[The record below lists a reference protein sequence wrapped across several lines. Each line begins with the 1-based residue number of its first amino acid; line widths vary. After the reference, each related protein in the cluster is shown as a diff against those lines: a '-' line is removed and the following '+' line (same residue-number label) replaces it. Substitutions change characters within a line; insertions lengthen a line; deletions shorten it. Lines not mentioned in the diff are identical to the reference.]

1 MAKYK
6 TSAEAI
12 AELSQQLKEK
22 KTLLKGVEGTTDV
35 VLKKNADRLKSE
47 IAKLEN
53 QLRIETLS
61 AQGPIGKLGVAGA
74 GLLAGIPRG
83 VTTMIDLAAQGGAKL
98 ESLFP
103 TLAKSQVVSS
113 AQMRPD
119 YLLTPKVLPG
129 VESTSAESAPA
140 FGLGEGAGMSAIG
153 GPKQM
158 VIGGLTRSADE
169 TFFDGVPFTQ
179 LSTAAFQIGAALR
192 GGVRNWNQNK
202 QVKKILDSL
211 GPDGEKAFNKFMAA
225 SQSSSDPVVAGE
237 FARIRQNPQFAELFN
252 VLERSYADATIK
264 ATRPTTAK
272 GYDPEKTGSAVFQ
285 AFEGQILKLRED
297 IMGKAAPKFDAALK
311 MGGNNNIIMTDNT
324 VRQLNGLIDE
334 FSAAVGKTGA
344 GTTDATA
351 SLKFVTSLRDDLA
364 AGRISPERMKA
375 LLSEFGSKAKKGESL
390 IENVSSDS
398 QKRIASAIFGGLSDD
413 LKMTAQT
420 STVPR
425 IRETAKR
432 LEDARQTVK
441 QGYDALETF
450 TAQGLPKVIS
460 EMNIKQVD
468 TDTLLKTIKGL
479 TPAQKDKMAAVLQ
492 DTAPED
498 LKRIK
503 QVMFDDYVQGARTLL
518 PDGMPGVDLKVLST
532 KFNNA
537 PEIVKK
543 DMAFALGTNYDD
555 FSKRM
560 KDAQDFF
567 KYQQRYAGV
576 KGGPILDTAAVD
588 AASSAA
594 AVGLGYAPAK
604 AVSLGGRAI
613 NLLGGG
619 LSDEQTIRLLTS
631 PETRTLLKEAR
642 LSPAGVKT
650 LQKIEES
657 LFVPSTPVQSL
668 SSASQIGIRTT
679 APREQPMLNPF
690 EAIGADE
697 SMMPSEAPAA
707 VGSQEPE
714 PINPFEAIGAAD

>member
-6 TSAEAI
+6 TSAEAV
-12 AELSQQLKEK
+12 AVLSQQLNEK
-22 KTLLKGVEGTTDV
+22 KTLLRGVETTTDAT
-35 VLKKNADRLKSE
+35 LKKNADKLRDE

-61 AQGPIGKLGVAGA
+61 AQGPLGKLGVAGA

-98 ESLFP
+98 EELFP
-103 TLAKSQVVSS
+103 TLAKYQVMSS
-113 AQMRPD
+113 SQMRPD

-140 FGLGEGAGMSAIG
+140 FGLGEGAGMAAIG

-158 VIGGLTRSADE
+158 VLGGVTRAADE
-169 TFFDGVPFTQ
+169 TFFDGVPVTQ
-179 LSTAAFQIGAALR
+179 LSTAAIQIGAALQ

-211 GPDGEKAFNKFMAA
+211 GPDGEKAFNKFMVAG
-225 SQSSSDPVVAGE
+225 QNSSDPIVAGE

-252 VLERSYADATIK
+252 VLERAYSDATIK
-264 ATRPTTAK
+264 ATRPTVAK

-285 AFEGQILKLRED
+285 AFEGKILKLRED

-311 MGGNNNIIMTDNT
+311 MGGNNDIIMTDNT
-324 VRQLNGLIDE
+324 VKKLDGLISE
-334 FSAAVGKTGA
+334 YSAAVGRTGA

-351 SLKFVTSLRDDLA
+351 SLRFMTKLRDDLA
-364 AGRISPERMKA
+364 SGRISPERVKA
-375 LLSEFGSKAKKGESL
+375 LLSEFGSKAKSGDSL
-390 IENVSSDS
+390 IKDVSADS

-413 LKMTAQT
+413 LKMTANT

-441 QGYDALETF
+441 KGYDDLETF
-450 TAQGLPKVIS
+450 IAQGLPKTIS

-468 TDTLLKTIKGL
+468 TDTLLQTIKTL

-503 QVMFDDYVQGARTLL
+503 QVMYDDLIQNARTIL
-518 PDGMPGVDLKVLST
+518 PDGLPGVDLKLLAT
-532 KFNNA
+532 KFNTA
-537 PEIVKK
+537 PVEVKK
-543 DMAFALGTNYDD
+543 DMAFALGANYDD
-555 FSKRM
+555 FAKRM
-560 KDAQDFF
+560 NDAQDYF
-567 KYQQRYAGV
+567 KYQQKYAGV

-604 AVSLGGRAI
+604 AVSLSGRAI

-642 LSPAGVKT
+642 LSPTGVKT

-657 LFVPSTPVQSL
+657 LFVPSTPVKPL
-668 SSASQIGIRTT
+668 SSAAQIGIRTT
-679 APREQPMLNPF
+679 APTEQPMLNPF
-690 EAIGADE
+690 EAIGAGE
-697 SMMPSEAPAA
+697 SMMPIEGSVETQPEA
-707 VGSQEPE
+707 V
-714 PINPFEAIGAAD
+714 NPFEAIGAAD

>member
-6 TSAEAI
+6 TSAEAV
-12 AELSQQLKEK
+12 AVLSQQLKEK
-22 KTLLKGVEGTTDV
+22 QTLLKGVEGTTDV
-35 VLKKNADRLKSE
+35 VLKKNADRLRDE

-53 QLRIETLS
+53 QLSIETLS
-61 AQGPIGKLGVAGA
+61 AQGSVGKLKVIGS

-83 VTTMIDLAAQGGAKL
+83 FTSMIDLAAQGGTKL
-98 ESLFP
+98 EELFP
-103 TLAKSQVVSS
+103 TLAQSQVMGSS
-113 AQMRPD
+113 QMRPD

-129 VESTSAESAPA
+129 VESTSSESAPA
-140 FGLGEGAGMSAIG
+140 FGLGEGAGMSLIG
-153 GPKQM
+153 GPKQL
-158 VIGGLTRSADE
+158 VIGGVTRAIDE
-169 TFFDGVPFTQ
+169 RFFDGVPLTQ
-179 LSTAAFQIGAALR
+179 LSTAAVQIGMALR

-225 SQSSSDPVVAGE
+225 GQSSSDPIVAGE

-252 VLERSYADATIK
+252 VLERAYSESTLK
-264 ATRPTTAK
+264 ATRPTVAK

-285 AFEGQILKLRED
+285 AFEGRILKLRED
-297 IMGKAAPKFDAALK
+297 IMDKAAPKFDAALK
-311 MGGNNNIIMTDNT
+311 MGGNNDIIMTDNT
-324 VRQLNGLIDE
+324 VKQLDGLINE

-398 QKRIASAIFGGLSDD
+398 QKRIASAIFGGLRDD
-413 LKMTAQT
+413 LTMTAQT

-425 IRETAKR
+425 IREVAKR

-468 TDTLLKTIKGL
+468 TDTLLKTIKSL
-479 TPAQKDKMAAVLQ
+479 TPKQKDSMAAVLQ

-518 PDGMPGVDLKVLST
+518 PDGLPGVDLKVLAT

-537 PEIVKK
+537 PELVKK

-560 KDAQDFF
+560 NDAQDFF
-567 KYQQRYAGV
+567 KYQQKYAGV

-650 LQKIEES
+650 LEKIDT
-657 LFVPSTPVQSL
+657 LFVPSTTMQPL
-668 SSASQIGIRTT
+668 SSAAQIGIRTT
-679 APREQPMLNPF
+679 APTEQPLLNPF
-690 EAIGADE
+690 EAIGANE
-697 SMMPSEAPAA
+697 SMMPTEVPAGS
-707 VGSQEPE
+707 GSQQPE
-714 PINPFEAIGAAD
+714 VVNPFEAIGAAN

>member
-61 AQGPIGKLGVAGA
+61 AQGPIGKIGVAGA

-153 GPKQM
+153 GPRQM
-158 VIGGLTRSADE
+158 VIGGVTRAADE
-169 TFFDGVPFTQ
+169 EFFDGVPITQ
-179 LSTAAFQIGAALR
+179 LSTAAIQIGAALQ
-192 GGVRNWNQNK
+192 GGVRNWNNNK
-202 QVKKILDSL
+202 QVQRILDGL
-211 GPDGEKAFNKFMAA
+211 GPNGAQTFNKFMAA
-225 SQSSSDPVVAGE
+225 GQNSSDPVVAGE

-252 VLERSYADATIK
+252 VLERSYSDATVK

-272 GYDPEKTGSAVFQ
+272 GYDPEKAGSAIFQ
-285 AFEGQILKLRED
+285 AFEGKIAQLRED
-297 IMGKAAPKFDAALK
+297 IMGKANPKFDAAIK
-311 MGGNNNIIMTDNT
+311 MGGNNDIIMTDNT
-324 VRQLNGLIDE
+324 VKQLDGLINE
-334 FSAAVGKTGA
+334 FSAAVGKTGV

-351 SLKFVTSLRDDLA
+351 SLKFVTALREDLA

-432 LEDARQTVK
+432 LEDARNTVRE
-441 QGYDALETF
+441 GYEALDKF
-450 TAQGLPKVIS
+450 VAQGLPKTIS

-479 TPAQKDKMAAVLQ
+479 SAEQKDKMAAVLQ

-503 QVMFDDYVQGARTLL
+503 QVMFDDYVQGARTIL
-518 PDGMPGVDLKVLST
+518 PDGMPGVDLKLLAT
-532 KFNNA
+532 KFNTA
-537 PEIVKK
+537 SEPVKK
-543 DMAFALGTNYDD
+543 DMAFALGANYDD

-560 KDAQDFF
+560 QDAQEAF
-567 KYQQRYAGV
+567 KYQQKYAGV
-576 KGGPILDTAAVD
+576 KGGPILDTATVD

-631 PETRTLLKEAR
+631 PETRTLLREAR
-642 LSPAGVKT
+642 LSPAGTQT
-650 LQKIEES
+650 LQKVEEA
-657 LFVPSTPVQSL
+657 LFVPSTPVKPL
-668 SSASQIGIRTT
+668 SSAAQIGIRTT
-679 APREQPMLNPF
+679 APREQPLLNPF

-697 SMMPSEAPAA
+697 SMMPSEVPAA
-707 VGSQEPE
+707 AVSQEPAE
-714 PINPFEAIGAAD
+714 VNPFEAIGAAD

>member
-35 VLKKNADRLKSE
+35 VLKKNSDRLKSE

-61 AQGPIGKLGVAGA
+61 AQGPLGKLGVAGA
-74 GLLAGIPRG
+74 GLFAGIPRG

-98 ESLFP
+98 EELFP
-103 TLAKSQVVSS
+103 ALAKSQVMSS
-113 AQMRPD
+113 TQMRPD

-158 VIGGLTRSADE
+158 AIGGLTRAADE
-169 TFFDGVPFTQ
+169 TFFDGVPIAQ
-179 LSTAAFQIGAALR
+179 LGTAAVQIGAALQ
-192 GGVRNWNQNK
+192 GGVRNWNNNK
-202 QVKKILDSL
+202 QVKKILDGL
-211 GPDGEKAFNKFMAA
+211 GPNGAQTFNKFMAA
-225 SQSSSDPVVAGE
+225 GQNSSDPVVAGE

-252 VLERSYADATIK
+252 VLERSYSEATVK
-264 ATRPTTAK
+264 ATRPTVAK

-285 AFEGQILKLRED
+285 AFEGRILKLRED
-297 IMGKAAPKFDAALK
+297 IMGKANPKFDAAIK
-311 MGGNNNIIMTDNT
+311 MGGNNDIIMTDNT
-324 VRQLNGLIDE
+324 VKQLDGLINE
-334 FSAAVGKTGA
+334 FSAAVGKTGV

-351 SLKFVTSLRDDLA
+351 SLKFVTALREDLA

-503 QVMFDDYVQGARTLL
+503 QVMFDDYVQGARTIL
-518 PDGMPGVDLKVLST
+518 PDGMPGVDLKLLAT
-532 KFNNA
+532 KFNTA
-537 PEIVKK
+537 SEPVKK
-543 DMAFALGTNYDD
+543 DMAFALGANYDD

-560 KDAQDFF
+560 QDAQEAF
-567 KYQQRYAGV
+567 KYQQKYAGV

-631 PETRTLLKEAR
+631 PETRTLLREAR
-642 LSPAGVKT
+642 LSPSGVKT
-650 LQKIEES
+650 LQKVEEA
-657 LFVPSTPVQSL
+657 LFVPSTPVQPL
-668 SSASQIGIRTT
+668 SSAAQIGIRTT
-679 APREQPMLNPF
+679 APTEQPMLNPF

-697 SMMPSEAPAA
+697 SGIAQPAPIE
-707 VGSQEPE
+707 QQPE
-714 PINPFEAIGAAD
+714 TVNSFEAIGAAD

>member
-6 TSAEAI
+6 TSAEAV
-12 AELSQQLKEK
+12 AVLSQQLNEK
-22 KTLLKGVEGTTDV
+22 KTLLKGVENTTDAT
-35 VLKKNADRLKSE
+35 LKKNADRLRDE

-61 AQGPIGKLGVAGA
+61 AQGPLGKIGVAGA

-98 ESLFP
+98 EELFP
-103 TLAKSQVVSS
+103 TLAKYQAMPSS
-113 AQMRPD
+113 QMRPD

-129 VESTSAESAPA
+129 IESTSAESAPA

-158 VIGGLTRSADE
+158 ALGGVTRAADE
-169 TFFDGVPFTQ
+169 TFFDGVPVAQ
-179 LSTAAFQIGAALR
+179 LSTAAVQIGAALQ

-211 GPDGEKAFNKFMAA
+211 GPNGQQTFNKFMAA
-225 SQSSSDPVVAGE
+225 GQNSSDPIVAGE
-237 FARIRQNPQFAELFN
+237 FARIRKNPQFAELFN
-252 VLERSYADATIK
+252 VLERSYSESTIK
-264 ATRPTTAK
+264 ATRPTVAK

-285 AFEGQILKLRED
+285 AFEGRILKLRED
-297 IMGKAAPKFDAALK
+297 IMGKAAPKFDAAIK
-311 MGGNNNIIMTDNT
+311 MGGNNDIIMTDNT
-324 VRQLNGLIDE
+324 VKQLDGLINE
-334 FSAAVGKTGA
+334 FSAAVGKTGV

-351 SLKFVTSLRDDLA
+351 SLKFVTALREDLA

-441 QGYDALETF
+441 KGYDELETF
-450 TAQGLPKVIS
+450 TAQGLPKTIS
-460 EMNIKQVD
+460 GMNIKEVD
-468 TDTLLKTIKGL
+468 TDTLLKTIKSL
-479 TPAQKDKMAAVLQ
+479 TPKQKDTMAAVLQ

-503 QVMFDDYVQGARTLL
+503 QVMYDDYIQDARTIL
-518 PDGMPGVDLKVLST
+518 PDGMPGVDLKLLAT

-537 PEIVKK
+537 PEIVKR
-543 DMAFALGTNYDD
+543 DMAFALGNNYDD

-560 KDAQDFF
+560 KDAQDAF
-567 KYQQRYAGV
+567 KYQQKYAGV
-576 KGGPILDTAAVD
+576 PGGKLLDPAAVD

-594 AVGLGYAPAK
+594 AVSMGYAPAK
-604 AVSLGGRAI
+604 AVSLTGRAL

-631 PETRTLLKEAR
+631 PETRNIFKEAT
-642 LSPAGVKT
+642 LSPSGVKT
-650 LQKIEES
+650 LQKIEEV
-657 LFVPSTPVQSL
+657 FVPSTPAKPL
-668 SSASQIGIRTT
+668 SSAAQIGIRTT
-679 APREQPMLNPF
+679 APTEQPITSIYD
-690 EAIGADE
+690 AIGGAE
-697 SMMPSEAPAA
+697 EQPVTPEQNMNPNEALWD
-707 VGSQEPE
+707 
-714 PINPFEAIGAAD
+714 AIGGAED

>member
-22 KTLLKGVEGTTDV
+22 KTLLKGVEGTTDA
-35 VLKKNADRLKSE
+35 VLKKNADRLRDE
-47 IAKLEN
+47 VAKLEN

-61 AQGPIGKLGVAGA
+61 AQGPLGKLGVAGA

-98 ESLFP
+98 EEMFP
-103 TLAKSQVVSS
+103 TLAKYQAMPSS
-113 AQMRPD
+113 QMRPD
-119 YLLTPKVLPG
+119 YLLTPKVFPG

-158 VIGGLTRSADE
+158 ALGGLTRAADE
-169 TFFDGVPFTQ
+169 TFFEGVPYTQ
-179 LSTAAFQIGAALR
+179 LGTAAVQIGQAIQ
-192 GGVRNWNQNK
+192 GGVRNWNNNK
-202 QVKKILDSL
+202 QVKKILDGL
-211 GPDGEKAFNKFMAA
+211 GPDGANKFNRFMAA
-225 SQSSSDPVVAGE
+225 GQNSSDPVIAGE
-237 FARIRQNPQFAELFN
+237 FARLRQNPKFAEAFN
-252 VLERSYADATIK
+252 VLERSYSESTIQ

-285 AFEGQILKLRED
+285 AFEGRILKLRED
-297 IMGKAAPKFDAALK
+297 IMGKASPKFDAAIK
-311 MGGNNNIIMTDNT
+311 MGGNNDIIMTDNT
-324 VRQLNGLIDE
+324 VKQLDGLINE
-334 FSAAVGKTGA
+334 FSAAVGKTGV

-351 SLKFVTSLRDDLA
+351 SLKFITALREDLA

-468 TDTLLKTIKGL
+468 TDTLLKTIKSL

-498 LKRIK
+498 LKRVK
-503 QVMFDDYVQGARTLL
+503 QVMFDDYIQDARTLL
-518 PDGMPGVDLKVLST
+518 PDGMPGVDLKLLAT

-537 PEIVKK
+537 PELVKK

-567 KYQQRYAGV
+567 KYQQKYAGV
-576 KGGPILDTAAVD
+576 PGGKLLDPAAVD

-594 AVGLGYAPAK
+594 AVAGGYAPAK
-604 AVSLGGRAI
+604 AVSLGGRAV

-631 PETRTLLKEAR
+631 PETRNILKEAR
-642 LSPAGVKT
+642 LSPNGVKT
-650 LQKIEES
+650 LQKIEEV
-657 LFVPSTPVQSL
+657 FVPSTPVKPL
-668 SSASQIGIRTT
+668 SSAAQIGIRTT
-679 APREQPMLNPF
+679 KPEEQSDLSLYNAIGGADMEQPMTQPTTNP
-690 EAIGADE
+690 EEELWNQIG
-697 SMMPSEAPAA
+697 
-707 VGSQEPE
+707 
-714 PINPFEAIGAAD
+714 GAED